1 MYARSLHV
9 KKYICCLV
17 YWHFL
22 SQAERGMMETT
33 AEREKGVIR
42 RKKREHLFPFSSLLS
57 PALSLII
64 NSNIPQK
71 VIASDWDEADTFVLK
86 EI

>member
-1 MYARSLHV
+1 MGR
-9 KKYICCLV
+9 
-17 YWHFL
+17 
-22 SQAERGMMETT
+22 T
-33 AEREKGVIR
+33 AEREQGVMGK
-42 RKKREHLFPFSSLLS
+42 KKREHFFPFPSLLS

-71 VIASDWDEADTFVLK
+71 VIASDWDKADTFVLK

>member
-1 MYARSLHV
+1 MGLGTSR
-9 KKYICCLV
+9 KR
-17 YWHFL
+17 
-22 SQAERGMMETT
+22 ERGMMGTI
-33 AEREKGVIR
+33 AERKQGVMG
-42 RKKREHLFPFSSLLS
+42 RKKREHFSPFPSLLS
-57 PALSLII
+57 SALSLII